1 MLGRAAVSYVR
12 SVLHDPPSPLTVFR
26 AILGGALA
34 LATLALLVV
43 LLDSG
48 HLDWRFVALTAA
60 LWTWWGVGGELYERF
75 LAPAGRFLYGQ
86 ISGGRDITLADEI
99 ADLEHRLADRNL
111 PAEGEIRAAVRLA
124 EIHRRYRADM
134 PSALELLD
142 RMLVKYPDSPEL
154 RAARGL
160 KA

>member
-1 MLGRAAVSYVR
+1 M
-12 SVLHDPPSPLTVFR
+12 LHDPPNPLRVFR

-43 LLDSG
+43 LVDTG
-48 HLDWRFVALTAA
+48 HLDWRLVALTTA
-60 LWTWWGVGGELYERF
+60 LWAWWGVGGELYERF

-111 PAEGEIRAAVRLA
+111 PAEREIFAAVRLA
-124 EIHRRYRADM
+124 EIHRRYRSDVRRAD
-134 PSALELLD
+134 ELLD

-154 RAARGL
+154 RTARGL
-160 KA
+160 KASHAD